1 MDKREVR
8 KVGWIIGII
17 GMVTVFAVVVY
28 MGTSGLLGEISA
40 AWHRGGPLLII
51 YNVIDG
57 NNIVAIGAF
66 MIMELSLVA
75 ILIGIVMYNTAG
87 RDPRD

>member
-8 KVGWIIGII
+8 KVGWIIGVF
-17 GMVTVFAVVVY
+17 GMVTLFAVVVY
-28 MGTSGLLGEISA
+28 MGTSGLFGEIIE

-57 NNIVAIGAF
+57 NDIVAIGAF
-66 MIMELSLVA
+66 MIMGLSLVA